1 MRRRGTSLIE
11 LLIVITLIGI
21 LTGIA
26 APRLRPS
33 SRAAVE
39 QNARLLSQDLDLART
54 RAYASR
60 ARVRMVI
67 SDTLWQ
73 VYLDQNRDS
82 IFAESATEATAY
94 GPLNSRVLDDRLNFS
109 RGVAARL
116 PADTISAPTA
126 GPMRIQFG
134 TRGITEPFGA
144 SAFVYLT
151 HDADSTSVYAVEVT
165 PAANVRVWRWLDGT
179 WQ

>member
-1 MRRRGTSLIE
+1 MRRQGTSLIE

-26 APRLRPS
+26 APRLRS
-33 SRAAVE
+33 STRAAVE
-39 QNARLLSQDLDLART
+39 QSARLLAQDLDLART

-67 SDTLWQ
+67 TDTTWQ

-82 IFAESATEATAY
+82 IFAESGTEATAY
-94 GPLNSRVLDDRLNFS
+94 GPLNFRVLDERQNFS

-116 PADTISAPTA
+116 LADTASAPSS
-126 GPMRIQFG
+126 GPQRIQFG
-134 TRGITEPFGA
+134 TRGITEPFGS

-151 HDADSTSVYAVEVT
+151 HDADNTSVYAVEVT
-165 PAANVRVWRWLDGT
+165 PASNVRVWRWLDGT